1 MTTQVTQPGLQFLS
15 VAEAAETLGV
25 SRLKI
30 REAAAKGVLP
40 ARWDNEKRLRVD
52 LTGITAEQIETSKKS
67 VSQSALMD
75 LLFDEVE
82 ELHEALLSRDAETD
96 ALKGL
101 AERQAAAL
109 DDAADRMERDAAEK
123 ARLSELLARARA
135 HLEREPAVQGDDR
148 LTDISER
155 ALQHLETTGDRLES
169 ALAHSGRMDQLLD
182 RAIALAETGKAD
194 GAEQTA
200 AMGEATERA
209 MQMLGR
215 AMSEIEAGRHAT
227 ARTGDMLDRALQAGE
242 RLEGKL
248 AVREQEIKAQGQALD
263 KALAMSERAVAL
275 ANTAPPRKR
284 SFWHWL
290 RGQ

>member
-30 REAAAKGVLP
+30 REAAAKGMLP

-123 ARLSELLARARA
+123 ARLSELLARAMA

-148 LTDISER
+148 LTDIPER

-182 RAIALAETGKAD
+182 RA
-194 GAEQTA
+194 
-200 AMGEATERA
+200 
-209 MQMLGR
+209 
-215 AMSEIEAGRHAT
+215 
-227 ARTGDMLDRALQAGE
+227 LQAGE

-248 AVREQEIKAQGQALD
+248 AVQEQEIKAQGQALD